1 MISLRRMTLVSGARA
16 NMAWLKDAVRLLSK
30 LAGRVA
36 RETQSHEF
44 QTRLVNLACQDASH
58 AGFVHLPSLLALPAN
73 RYRELPSGDP
83 LNDAL
88 RNCGKLSLGNSVL
101 DLIQDDWSLL
111 DVNAISC
118 FANFGELAQG
128 GSDVLLQEFN
138 NFDHSRYLQTVLGTF
153 QRERLVS
160 DWAGGSLLG
169 NAHLVFALTELVR
182 RYDEATRHND
192 RSELNLG
199 AANKLLNCSPRFRVW
214 LQSRLSSQQIMSER
228 AWNAPWPQFI
238 ANEDFLEKF
247 PRFASLFAL
256 AARAAAA
263 DLITFD
269 DVLTWLERQVEHR
282 WMGEDGIAALVRLGP
297 EIFGYQFIFWE
308 LILRTRPHG
317 SDL

>member
-36 RETQSHEF
+36 RETQSQEF
-44 QTRLVNLACQDASH
+44 QTRLVNLACQEASH

-247 PRFASLFAL
+247 PRFSSLFAL